1 MREAATFKY
10 KRRETQ
16 MKDSIDRELIERGVR
31 ISDSRIFQQ
40 DKIWSRYSND
50 KVDIGEELAKVI
62 RVLNKELPLTEAM
75 RALSIGSSTEPQFRI
90 LEAAFRGGLYLLDLE
105 EEALDVVEERIRRQ
119 HTDHVVTIHG
129 DYRELVLN
137 SGGIQQLLEKN
148 LNGKEVNLI
157 TLHHSL
163 YYCEEE
169 EWQSML
175 SRMYRYVLS
184 PAGAMH
190 IVLMAAES
198 EDQYTTTWLYN
209 HFVEKFFGLR
219 NNQNLLNLKGKLE
232 SDKVFEGSQIIARTN
247 HVRFFVDDF
256 EKFMAVVW
264 MILLYPNVHV
274 YSEEQKEEVTEFV
287 HDAFW
292 KRKQPLVQPQDHVVV
307 YKGMRGR
314 ELI

>member
-1 MREAATFKY
+1 MQVQANIEDKQRQK
-10 KRRETQ
+10 Q
-16 MKDSIDRELIERGVR
+16 MKSSLDRELIERGVSV
-31 ISDSRIFQQ
+31 SDSRIFQQ

-50 KVDIGEELAKVI
+50 KVDIGKELSKVI
-62 RVLNKELPLTEAM
+62 RVLSKELPLSEAL

-90 LEAAFRGGLYLLDLE
+90 LESAFQGGLYLLDLE
-105 EEALDVVEERIRRQ
+105 EEALDIVEERIRRQ

-129 DYRELVLN
+129 DYREIVLN
-137 SGGIQQLLEKN
+137 SGGTEQLLKEN
-148 LNGKEVNLI
+148 LGGKKVNLI

-163 YYCEEE
+163 YYCEEK

-175 SRMYRYVLS
+175 GKLYRYVLS
-184 PAGAMH
+184 PNGAMH

-198 EDQYTTTWLYN
+198 EDEYTTTWLYN
-209 HFVEKFFGLR
+209 HFVEKFFGMR
-219 NNQNLLNLKGKLE
+219 NSQNLWNLKRRLE
-232 SDKVFEGSQIIARTN
+232 ADKVFEDSQIIARTN

-287 HDAFW
+287 HDTFW
-292 KRKQPLVQPQDHVVV
+292 KKEQPLVQPQDHVTI
-307 YKGMRGR
+307 YKGMMGR